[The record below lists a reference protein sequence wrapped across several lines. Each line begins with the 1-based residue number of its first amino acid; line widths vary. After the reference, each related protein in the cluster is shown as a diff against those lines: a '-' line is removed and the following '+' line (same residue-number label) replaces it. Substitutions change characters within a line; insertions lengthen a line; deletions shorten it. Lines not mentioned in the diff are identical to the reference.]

1 MDLPLTGAEA
11 TALRACAKREARSK
25 QDVAR
30 HAVREYVENPYQT
43 VEEKAAALL
52 HSLVRNHKLIDG
64 NRRMALAAT
73 IALLGSTDADCGPC
87 RTTRLTS
94 SLSKSRRV
102 SWTRF
107 PASPTASDVEAKP
120 ATGEDQS
127 VPQSESSPDKEARP
141 SRLRSRAPTAADIRS
156 HFVERPPVA

>member
-1 MDLPLTGAEA
+1 MPMDLPLTGAEA
-11 TALRACAKREARSK
+11 TALRACAKREAGAK

-87 RTTRLTS
+87 RTTRATN
-94 SLSKSRRV
+94 SLSQSRRGRGTGV
-102 SWTRF
+102 
-107 PASPTASDVEAKP
+107 PA
-120 ATGEDQS
+120 
-127 VPQSESSPDKEARP
+127 
-141 SRLRSRAPTAADIRS
+141 
-156 HFVERPPVA
+156 PP